1 MEKRCSTSKGGHVG
15 FNPTFQL
22 TADQFS
28 LSWISPLFFA
38 SCLVR
43 DLLQVHSSRKS
54 VVSMHEINGS
64 LTFQRKV
71 AGCWADFILKKNYN
85 RHIMNLGWSSASIID
100 VVCLPKI
107 DKTALGEEY
116 SDAIFEN
123 FIRTPCS
130 NNEHFARPGFQIIER
145 NLKYVDSRQLAILCS
160 KNPNKTIH
168 GAE

>member
-1 MEKRCSTSKGGHVG
+1 MIRPTVTLINKSSTKSINRRWKKRCSTSKGGHVG

-22 TADQFS
+22 TGDQFS

-64 LTFQRKV
+64 LTFQRRV

-85 RHIMNLGWSSASIID
+85 IPILLTWSSASIID
-100 VVCLPKI
+100 VCLYTQYQIGVKW
-107 DKTALGEEY
+107 
-116 SDAIFEN
+116 N
-123 FIRTPCS
+123 PC
-130 NNEHFARPGFQIIER
+130 
-145 NLKYVDSRQLAILCS
+145 
-160 KNPNKTIH
+160 
-168 GAE
+168 

>member
-1 MEKRCSTSKGGHVG
+1 MIRPTVTLINKSSTKSINRRWKKMLRKGHVG

-22 TADQFS
+22 TGDQFS

-100 VVCLPKI
+100 VVCLH
-107 DKTALGEEY
+107 T
-116 SDAIFEN
+116 
-123 FIRTPCS
+123 
-130 NNEHFARPGFQIIER
+130 
-145 NLKYVDSRQLAILCS
+145 KYIGAKQ
-160 KNPNKTIH
+160 NPR
-168 GAE
+168 

>member
-1 MEKRCSTSKGGHVG
+1 MLNLGSWADDQAHSYTLINKSSTKSINRRWKKRCSTSKGGHVG

-22 TADQFS
+22 TGDQFS

-64 LTFQRKV
+64 LTFQRRV

-85 RHIMNLGWSSASIID
+85 IHIMDLIICFNYWCMSIPNRSE
-100 VVCLPKI
+100 VKSPL
-107 DKTALGEEY
+107 DKTALGEEF
-116 SDAIFEN
+116 S
-123 FIRTPCS
+123 
-130 NNEHFARPGFQIIER
+130 
-145 NLKYVDSRQLAILCS
+145 L
-160 KNPNKTIH
+160 
-168 GAE
+168 

>member
-22 TADQFS
+22 TGDQFS

-100 VVCLPKI
+100 VVCLHTKYIGTKQNPRETKLHWARSTQMLFLKI
-107 DKTALGEEY
+107 
-116 SDAIFEN
+116 S
-123 FIRTPCS
+123 S
-130 NNEHFARPGFQIIER
+130 EHRAPTT
-145 NLKYVDSRQLAILCS
+145 NILPDRVS
-160 KNPNKTIH
+160 KS
-168 GAE
+168 